1 VIVGF
6 SLILGLTV
14 AWALGAKLTRLADV
28 HFRGGVLVF
37 LALGLQVAIYT
48 PLSSHVPGSWDTPV
62 HGLSYLL
69 LISFFLLNMR
79 VPGFW
84 LVGFGLISNVVAIF
98 ANGGY
103 MPVSAHAWAA
113 SGNPLSDFN
122 ARGISDNNTLAGP
135 HTHLAFLSDVFA
147 VPSVVPHA
155 SVLSIGDF
163 LVVIGMVAFVY
174 RACVPPAQ
182 GARTQLFAPLRS
194 DAFRRVIAGRLV
206 SSIGDWL
213 TQAACV
219 TWIYSSTKSVALISA
234 FLIARTAAYALGGLA
249 SAPMLDR
256 LPGFA
261 TLSVVEALRGGLT
274 VAMLPFAAA
283 GQIWPVIG
291 LGAAS
296 LFLAAATSPTAQG
309 LIPDVLPSEQLQAG
323 NAIHQ
328 MARSLTSVIG
338 ALVGGFA
345 VVEFS
350 IQTALCID
358 LVTFLAAAVLYRRLA
373 GGGVR
378 AHVATTERVRR
389 RDLFR
394 AIAMNRVVF
403 GLTASFT
410 LVTAAVGIFNSDLSR
425 AFDTRLGDAH
435 AYGYVLAVIS
445 AGYMCSEILTG
456 TMRRESVARRSVG
469 LSFMATGGALYL
481 LSYAT
486 TLPIAYMA
494 VFLFGAS
501 DGVTEVVRDSL
512 IQLNTRREVRSGVF
526 AMVNSIQTGGM
537 VVGLAA
543 APVIADRMGP
553 GATIR
558 VVAAGCV
565 VSAIVAAVC
574 LVGRGGADEVL
585 DGPVEEPSRS
595 GDLGVAVAAFT
606 LHDGAGTALTLQELT
621 VSGPAVIVLDGAGK
635 VDESRVS
642 MLREIAEGMPAG
654 ARLVVVG
661 DRRST
666 LGQRVEAVRVGA
678 WLRDPSGEAYNALR
692 VPRGRRVRDAGVF
705 VIDGDGVLRL
715 AYRSGG
721 QDEWI
726 PASFVL
732 SRLRRLMPAEAE
744 IRVLRTELHEAAGG
758 AAAAAETA

>member
-1 VIVGF
+1 VIVGL

-28 HFRGGVLVF
+28 SFRGGVLVF
-37 LALGLQVAIYT
+37 LALGLQLAIYT
-48 PLSSHVPGSWDTPV
+48 PLNFHVPHSWDTPV

-69 LISFFLLNMR
+69 LIGFFLLNMR

-84 LVGFGLISNVVAIF
+84 LVGFGLVSNVVVIF
-98 ANGGY
+98 ANRGY
-103 MPVSAHAWAA
+103 MPVSARAWAA
-113 SGNPLSDFN
+113 SGNPLSEFN
-122 ARGISDNNTLAGP
+122 ARGISDNNILSGP
-135 HTHLAFLSDVFA
+135 HTHLAFLSDIFA
-147 VPSVVPHA
+147 VPPMVPHA

-174 RACVPPAQ
+174 RACLPPA
-182 GARTQLFAPLRS
+182 GSTRTQLFAPLRS

-206 SSIGDWL
+206 SSVGDWL

-219 TWIYSSTKSVALISA
+219 TWIYTTTHSVALISA

-261 TLSVVEALRGGLT
+261 TLSVVEMLRGGLT

-291 LGAAS
+291 LGAGS
-296 LFLAAATSPTAQG
+296 LFLASATSPTAQG
-309 LIPDVLPSEQLQAG
+309 LIPDVLPAEQLQAG

-358 LVTFLAAAVLYRRLA
+358 LVTFLFAALLYRRFA
-373 GGGVR
+373 SSGVPSHMP
-378 AHVATTERVRR
+378 AAERVRR
-389 RDLFR
+389 RDLLR
-394 AIAMNRVVF
+394 AIALNRVVF

-410 LVTAAVGIFNSDLSR
+410 LVTLSIGIFNSDLSR
-425 AFDTRLGDAH
+425 AFDTRLHDAH
-435 AYGYVLAVIS
+435 AYGYVLAIVS

-456 TMRRESVARRSVG
+456 TMRRESVARRSIG
-469 LSFMATGGALYL
+469 LSFLATGGALYV

-486 TLPIAYMA
+486 TLPIAYLA

-526 AMVNSIQTGGM
+526 AVVNSIQTGGM

-543 APVIADRMGP
+543 APLIADRVGSAP
-553 GATIR
+553 TIR
-558 VVAAGCV
+558 VVSAGCV

-574 LVGRGGADEVL
+574 LVGRGGTEEVL
-585 DGPVEEPSRS
+585 DGPEEEPSRS
-595 GDLGVAVAAFT
+595 GDLGVAVAGFM
-606 LHDGAGTALTLQELT
+606 LEDGDGAVVTLQELT
-621 VSGPAVIVLDGAGK
+621 ANGPAVIVLAGAGK
-635 VDESRVS
+635 VDESRLA
-642 MLREIAEGMPAG
+642 MLRETADGLPSG

-661 DRRST
+661 DRRSA
-666 LGQRVEAVRVGA
+666 LGQRVEAVRVAA
-678 WLRDPSGEAYNALR
+678 WLRDTSGEAYSALR

-705 VIDGDGVLRL
+705 VVDGDGVLRL

-721 QDEWI
+721 EDEWI

-732 SRLRRLMPAEAE
+732 SRLRRLMPAPAE
-744 IRVLRTELHEAAGG
+744 IRVLRTELHQAAGD
-758 AAAAAETA
+758 APAAAEPA